1 MEDKEI
7 SVMNV
12 VPLIDIMLVLLTIV
26 LVTSTFIATGKI
38 PLELPQAQSAQK
50 IKDSTQ
56 EFIEIDANEVIHF
69 QKKEVTVDEFEAE
82 VKNFSPQT
90 QMIIRA
96 DKKVSLDLFVT
107 MMDILKVNGF
117 QNVSLQ
123 AGSNVKRK

>member
-1 MEDKEI
+1 MEDKEV

>member
-1 MEDKEI
+1 VEDKEV

>member
-1 MEDKEI
+1 VEDKEI